1 MDRLVLSDAAWERMA
16 PLIIGRPDQ
25 KGSTGR
31 DNRMFVEGVLW
42 IVRTGSPWRDL
53 PEVFGDWNSV
63 FRRFSRWSIKG
74 VWWRIFEA
82 MSDDPDFEYLIVDS
96 TIVRAHQH
104 AAGAKKGGLKIRRI
118 GRSRGGLSTKIHM
131 AVRGLGCPVRF
142 TLTAGQKG
150 DAPQAAA
157 LIEGLPAEV
166 VMADTAYDADH
177 LRQAIAA
184 KGAVA
189 VIPNNPSRAL
199 KYPLDKHLYAQR
211 HLVECCFSKLKQF
224 RRVATRFEKDRPK
237 LSRRRHS
244 RRHHP
249 MDAISVHTTSDF
261 SCFDAFSSREPV
273 STSLE
278 NALVHCRSKRSRGRW
293 LATAAGA
300 GNLRAGQHPA
310 IGLGGR
316 NDLLIANDDGDF
328 PPFAGPHPRL
338 GNRHQRTGSVHS
350 RTVSFP
356 RSATIRTPYHF
367 PYARLTSGECRLQL

>member
-1 MDRLVLSDAAWERMA
+1 MERLVLSDAAWERMA
-16 PLIIGRPDQ
+16 RLIIGRPDQ

-31 DNRMFVEGVLW
+31 DNRIFVEGVLW

-53 PEVFGDWNSV
+53 PEAFGDWNSV

-104 AAGAKKGGLKIRRI
+104 AAGAKKGGLKIRR
-118 GRSRGGLSTKIHM
+118 L

-157 LIEGLPAEV
+157 LIEGLPAEIF
-166 VMADTAYDADH
+166 MADTAYDADH

-184 KGAVA
+184 KGALA

-224 RRVATRFEKDRPK
+224 RRVATRFEKTARNY
-237 LSRRRHS
+237 R
-244 RRHHP
+244 
-249 MDAISVHTTSDF
+249 AIIT
-261 SCFDAFSSREPV
+261 
-273 STSLE
+273 
-278 NALVHCRSKRSRGRW
+278 
-293 LATAAGA
+293 LA
-300 GNLRAGQHPA
+300 A
-310 IGLGGR
+310 IILWMR
-316 NDLLIANDDGDF
+316 
-328 PPFAGPHPRL
+328 
-338 GNRHQRTGSVHS
+338 
-350 RTVSFP
+350 
-356 RSATIRTPYHF
+356 
-367 PYARLTSGECRLQL
+367 